1 VLASLAC
8 GTIVVWEGEN
18 MFWFTPSHDL
28 GADDLPLTVI
38 AFSIASGVG
47 LGLAAWG
54 WAWRSF
60 PPSGAGLRPSRAARR
75 WADWPKG

>member
-60 PPSGAGLRPSRAARR
+60 PPIRGRSATFPGGAEMG
-75 WADWPKG
+75 